1 MATVFHLNRHI
12 STMLFSLLS
21 LSIIFIHINRPTK
34 EDNTMKKLVVITGA
48 SSGIGEAIAKQLS
61 AQGHPLLLLA
71 RRIERLEALNLPNT
85 LSVKVDVTNKGD
97 FEAAIKQAEAQF
109 GPVDALVNNAG
120 AMLLGQVDTQA
131 SSEWKTMFDVNVL
144 GLLNG
149 MQTVLAS
156 MKANNTGTIIN
167 ISSIAG
173 RKTFG
178 NHAAY
183 CGTKFAV
190 HAISENVREE
200 VAEFNVRVI
209 TIAPGA
215 VETELL
221 SHTTSDEIKA
231 GYGEWKEQMGG
242 VLAADDVANAVTFAY
257 QQPQNVCIREIVLAP
272 TKQQP

>member
-1 MATVFHLNRHI
+1 
-12 STMLFSLLS
+12 
-21 LSIIFIHINRPTK
+21 
-34 EDNTMKKLVVITGA
+34 MKKLIVITGA
-48 SSGIGEAIAKQLS
+48 SSGIGEAIARRLS
-61 AQGHPLLLLA
+61 NEGHPLLLLA
-71 RRIERLEALNLPNT
+71 RRVERLEALNLPNT
-85 LSVKVDVTNKGD
+85 MCEKVDVTDKAT
-97 FEAAIKQAEAQF
+97 FEAAIVKAEAEF

-120 AMLLGQVDTQA
+120 VMLLGQIDTQDA
-131 SSEWKTMFDVNVL
+131 TEWKRMFDVNVL

-149 MQTVLAS
+149 MQAVLAPMMERNS
-156 MKANNTGTIIN
+156 GTIIN

-173 RKTFG
+173 KKTFP

-200 VAEFNVRVI
+200 VAASNVRVT

-221 SHTTSDEIKA
+221 SHTTSQDIKD
-231 GYGEWKEQMGG
+231 GYDSWKEDMGG
-242 VLAADDVANAVTFAY
+242 VLAADDIARAVEFAY
-257 QQPQNVCIREIVLAP
+257 NQPQNVCIREIALAP